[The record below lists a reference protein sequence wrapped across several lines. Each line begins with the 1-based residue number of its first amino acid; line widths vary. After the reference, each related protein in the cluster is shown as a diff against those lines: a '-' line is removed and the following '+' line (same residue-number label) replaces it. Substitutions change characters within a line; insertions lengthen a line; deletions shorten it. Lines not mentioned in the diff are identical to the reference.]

1 MADISDYMTVRQVM
15 DEIGARARS
24 TVTRLLRD
32 ESDPAEGGKPLVGI
46 KVEGHGWLIRR
57 ASVVRFL
64 RDEAARPRGV
74 GFPRGETRAE
84 EPEPPKKAKKAK
96 KAC

>member
-24 TVTRLLRD
+24 TVTRLLRA
-32 ESDPAEGGKPLVGI
+32 ESDPADGAKPLIGI

-64 RDEAARPRGV
+64 RDEANRPRGA
-74 GFPRGETRAE
+74 GFPRGETRTE
-84 EPEPPKKAKKAK
+84 EALPPPKAKKAK
-96 KAC
+96 KAR

>member
-24 TVTRLLRD
+24 TVTRL
-32 ESDPAEGGKPLVGI
+32 
-46 KVEGHGWLIRR
+46 
-57 ASVVRFL
+57 L